1 MKKKIGLVPKLI
13 MGIIAGILIGQFAPE
28 FLVRVLVTASSLF
41 SSFLKFVIPFII
53 IGFVTAGIA
62 DLATGAGKL
71 LGVTTGIAYAST
83 VIAGLI
89 AFTVASVIFPSFID
103 PSVANSI
110 GDPEAGMLSAIFSI
124 PLSPMVDVTAAI
136 VFAFTMGLG
145 ISALRNN
152 GKGETL
158 FNLFQEFQEIVT
170 KTLSPMVDV
179 TAAIVFAFTMGLGI
193 SALRN
198 NGKGETLFNLFQE
211 FQEIVT
217 KTLSTVIIPLLPI
230 YIAGTFANI
239 TYAGQVWNI
248 LGVFWRVYLIVIP
261 LHLIYLV
268 IQFTTAGAISKKN
281 PFVMLKNQIPG
292 YLTAVGTQ
300 SSAAT
305 IPVNVSCAE
314 KNGVSKNIR
323 EFCVPLCATI
333 HLSGSIISVTSFAV
347 AVLMMNGVN
356 VSCAEKNG
364 VSKNI
369 REFCVPL
376 CATIHLSGSII
387 SVTSFAVAVLMMN
400 GMDYGLTTMLPFI
413 LMLGIAMVAA
423 PGAPGGAIMSA
434 LPFLPMIGI
443 PSDGGLASLMIAL
456 YLTQDSFGTAA
467 NVSGDNAI
475 AVIVDHL
482 NNKWSKNEKS
492 KDIV

>member
-1 MKKKIGLVPKLI
+1 MSKKKIGLVPKLI
-13 MGIIAGILIGQFAPE
+13 IGIIAGILIGSFAPE
-28 FLVRVLVTASSLF
+28 FLVKVLVTASSLF
-41 SSFLKFVIPFII
+41 SAFLKFVIPFII

-71 LGVTTGIAYAST
+71 LGVTTGIAYGST
-83 VIAGLI
+83 IVAGTL
-89 AFTVASVIFPSFID
+89 AFIVASLIFPSFID
-103 PSVANSI
+103 PSVASQI
-110 GDPEAGMLSAIFSI
+110 GDPEAGMLEPIFTI

-136 VFAFTMGLG
+136 VFSFTMGLG

-152 GKGETL
+152 DKGEIL
-158 FNLFQEFQEIVT
+158 YNLFQEFQEIIT
-170 KTLSPMVDV
+170 KVLS
-179 TAAIVFAFTMGLGI
+179 II
-193 SALRN
+193 
-198 NGKGETLFNLFQE
+198 
-211 FQEIVT
+211 
-217 KTLSTVIIPLLPI
+217 IIPLLPI

-248 LGVFWRVYLIVIP
+248 LSIFWRVYLVVIP
-261 LHLIYLV
+261 LHIVYLI
-268 IQFTTAGAISKKN
+268 IQFTTAGFVTGTN
-281 PFVMLKNQIPG
+281 PLKMLKNQISG

-305 IPVNVSCAE
+305 IPVNVECA
-314 KNGVSKNIR
+314 KNNGVSK
-323 EFCVPLCATI
+323 E
-333 HLSGSIISVTSFAV
+333 
-347 AVLMMNGVN
+347 
-356 VSCAEKNG
+356 
-364 VSKNI
+364 I

-400 GMDYGLTTMLPFI
+400 GMDHGFSTVFLFI

-475 AVIVDHL
+475 AAVVDHL
-482 NNKWSKNEKS
+482 NKKWSKKADNKV
-492 KDIV
+492 D

>member
-1 MKKKIGLVPKLI
+1 MSKKKIGLVPKLI
-13 MGIIAGILIGQFAPE
+13 IGIIAGILIGSFAPE
-28 FLVRVLVTASSLF
+28 FLVKVLVTASSLF
-41 SSFLKFVIPFII
+41 SAFLKFVIPFII

-71 LGVTTGIAYAST
+71 LGFTTGIAYGST
-83 VIAGLI
+83 IVAGTL
-89 AFTVASVIFPSFID
+89 AFIVASLIFPSFID
-103 PSVANSI
+103 PSVASQI
-110 GDPEAGMLSAIFSI
+110 GDPEAGMLEPIFTI

-136 VFAFTMGLG
+136 VFSFTMGLG

-152 GKGETL
+152 DKGEIL
-158 FNLFQEFQEIVT
+158 YNLFQEFQEIIT
-170 KTLSPMVDV
+170 KVLS
-179 TAAIVFAFTMGLGI
+179 II
-193 SALRN
+193 
-198 NGKGETLFNLFQE
+198 
-211 FQEIVT
+211 
-217 KTLSTVIIPLLPI
+217 IIPLLPI

-248 LGVFWRVYLIVIP
+248 LSIFWRVYLVVIP
-261 LHLIYLV
+261 LHIVYLI
-268 IQFTTAGAISKKN
+268 IQFTTAGFVTGKN
-281 PFVMLKNQIPG
+281 PLKMLKNQIPG

-305 IPVNVSCAE
+305 IPVNVECA
-314 KNGVSKNIR
+314 KNNGVSK
-323 EFCVPLCATI
+323 E
-333 HLSGSIISVTSFAV
+333 
-347 AVLMMNGVN
+347 
-356 VSCAEKNG
+356 
-364 VSKNI
+364 I

-400 GMDYGLTTMLPFI
+400 GMDHGFSTVFPFI

-475 AVIVDHL
+475 AAVVDHL
-482 NNKWSKNEKS
+482 NKKWSKKADNKV
-492 KDIV
+492 D

>member
-1 MKKKIGLVPKLI
+1 
-13 MGIIAGILIGQFAPE
+13 
-28 FLVRVLVTASSLF
+28 
-41 SSFLKFVIPFII
+41 
-53 IGFVTAGIA
+53 
-62 DLATGAGKL
+62 
-71 LGVTTGIAYAST
+71 
-83 VIAGLI
+83 
-89 AFTVASVIFPSFID
+89 
-103 PSVANSI
+103 
-110 GDPEAGMLSAIFSI
+110 MLSAILSI
-124 PLSPMVDVTAAI
+124 PL
-136 VFAFTMGLG
+136 
-145 ISALRNN
+145 N
-152 GKGETL
+152 
-158 FNLFQEFQEIVT
+158 
-170 KTLSPMVDV
+170 PMVDV

-347 AVLMMNGVN
+347 AVLMMNG
-356 VSCAEKNG
+356 
-364 VSKNI
+364 
-369 REFCVPL
+369 
-376 CATIHLSGSII
+376 
-387 SVTSFAVAVLMMN
+387 
-400 GMDYGLTTMLPFI
+400 MDYSITTVLPFI

-482 NNKWSKNEKS
+482 NNKWSKNEKT
-492 KDIV
+492 KKTV

>member
-1 MKKKIGLVPKLI
+1 MSKKKIGLVPKLI
-13 MGIIAGILIGQFAPE
+13 IGIIAGILIGSFAPE
-28 FLVRVLVTASSLF
+28 FLVKVLVTASSLF
-41 SSFLKFVIPFII
+41 SAFLKFVIPFII

-71 LGVTTGIAYAST
+71 LGVTTGIAYGST
-83 VIAGLI
+83 IVAGTL
-89 AFTVASVIFPSFID
+89 AFIVASLIFPSFID
-103 PSVANSI
+103 PSVASQI
-110 GDPEAGMLSAIFSI
+110 GDPEAGMLEPIFTI

-136 VFAFTMGLG
+136 VFSFTMGLG

-152 GKGETL
+152 DKVEIL
-158 FNLFQEFQEIVT
+158 YNLFKEFQEIIT
-170 KTLSPMVDV
+170 KVLS
-179 TAAIVFAFTMGLGI
+179 II
-193 SALRN
+193 
-198 NGKGETLFNLFQE
+198 
-211 FQEIVT
+211 
-217 KTLSTVIIPLLPI
+217 IIPLLPI

-248 LGVFWRVYLIVIP
+248 LSIFWRVYLVVIP
-261 LHLIYLV
+261 LHIVYLI
-268 IQFTTAGAISKKN
+268 IQFTTAGFVSGKN
-281 PFVMLKNQIPG
+281 PLKMLKNQIPG

-305 IPVNVSCAE
+305 IPVNVECA
-314 KNGVSKNIR
+314 KNNGVSK
-323 EFCVPLCATI
+323 E
-333 HLSGSIISVTSFAV
+333 
-347 AVLMMNGVN
+347 
-356 VSCAEKNG
+356 
-364 VSKNI
+364 I

-400 GMDYGLTTMLPFI
+400 GMDHGFSTVFPFI

-475 AVIVDHL
+475 AAVVDHL
-482 NNKWSKNEKS
+482 NKKWSKKADNKV
-492 KDIV
+492 D

>member
-1 MKKKIGLVPKLI
+1 MKKRKKIVILKKKNNHRGEIMSKKKIGLVPKLI
-13 MGIIAGILIGQFAPE
+13 IGIIAGILIGSFAPE
-28 FLVRVLVTASSLF
+28 FLVKVLVTASSLF
-41 SSFLKFVIPFII
+41 SAFLKFVIPFII

-71 LGVTTGIAYAST
+71 LGVTTGIAYGST
-83 VIAGLI
+83 IVAGTL
-89 AFTVASVIFPSFID
+89 AFIVASLIFPSFID
-103 PSVANSI
+103 PSVASQI
-110 GDPEAGMLSAIFSI
+110 GDPEAGMLEPIFTI
-124 PLSPMVDVTAAI
+124 PLSPMIDVTAAI
-136 VFAFTMGLG
+136 VFSFTMGLG

-152 GKGETL
+152 DKGEIL
-158 FNLFQEFQEIVT
+158 YNLFQEFQEIIT
-170 KTLSPMVDV
+170 KVLS
-179 TAAIVFAFTMGLGI
+179 II
-193 SALRN
+193 
-198 NGKGETLFNLFQE
+198 
-211 FQEIVT
+211 
-217 KTLSTVIIPLLPI
+217 IIPLLPI

-248 LGVFWRVYLIVIP
+248 LSIFWRVYLVVIP
-261 LHLIYLV
+261 LHIVYLI
-268 IQFTTAGAISKKN
+268 IQFTTAGFVTGKN
-281 PFVMLKNQIPG
+281 PLKMLKNQIPG

-305 IPVNVSCAE
+305 IPVNVECA
-314 KNGVSKNIR
+314 KNNGVSK
-323 EFCVPLCATI
+323 E
-333 HLSGSIISVTSFAV
+333 
-347 AVLMMNGVN
+347 
-356 VSCAEKNG
+356 
-364 VSKNI
+364 I

-400 GMDYGLTTMLPFI
+400 GMDHGFSTVFPFI

-475 AVIVDHL
+475 AAVVDHL
-482 NNKWSKNEKS
+482 NKKWSKKADNKV
-492 KDIV
+492 D

>member
-1 MKKKIGLVPKLI
+1 MSKKKIGLVPKLI
-13 MGIIAGILIGQFAPE
+13 IGIIAGILIGSFAPE
-28 FLVRVLVTASSLF
+28 FLVKVLVTASSLF
-41 SSFLKFVIPFII
+41 SAFLKFVIPFII

-71 LGVTTGIAYAST
+71 LGVTTGIAYGST
-83 VIAGLI
+83 IVAGTL
-89 AFTVASVIFPSFID
+89 AFIVASLIFPSFID
-103 PSVANSI
+103 PSVASQI
-110 GDPEAGMLSAIFSI
+110 GDPEAGMLEPIFTI

-136 VFAFTMGLG
+136 VFSFTMGLG

-152 GKGETL
+152 DKGEIL
-158 FNLFQEFQEIVT
+158 YNLFQEFQEIIT
-170 KTLSPMVDV
+170 KVLS
-179 TAAIVFAFTMGLGI
+179 II
-193 SALRN
+193 
-198 NGKGETLFNLFQE
+198 
-211 FQEIVT
+211 
-217 KTLSTVIIPLLPI
+217 IIPLLPI

-248 LGVFWRVYLIVIP
+248 LSIFWRVYLVVIP
-261 LHLIYLV
+261 LHIVYLI
-268 IQFTTAGAISKKN
+268 IQFTTAGFVTGKN
-281 PFVMLKNQIPG
+281 PLKMLKNQIPG

-305 IPVNVSCAE
+305 IPVNVECA
-314 KNGVSKNIR
+314 KNNGVSK
-323 EFCVPLCATI
+323 E
-333 HLSGSIISVTSFAV
+333 
-347 AVLMMNGVN
+347 
-356 VSCAEKNG
+356 
-364 VSKNI
+364 I

-400 GMDYGLTTMLPFI
+400 GMDHGFSTLFPFI

-475 AVIVDHL
+475 AAVVDHL
-482 NNKWSKNEKS
+482 NKKWSKKADNK
-492 KDIV
+492 VA

>member
-1 MKKKIGLVPKLI
+1 MSKKKIGLVPKLI
-13 MGIIAGILIGQFAPE
+13 IGIIAGILIGSFAPE
-28 FLVRVLVTASSLF
+28 FLVKVLVTASSLF
-41 SSFLKFVIPFII
+41 SAFLKFVIPFII

-71 LGVTTGIAYAST
+71 LGVTTGIAYGST
-83 VIAGLI
+83 IVAGTL
-89 AFTVASVIFPSFID
+89 AFIVASLIFPSFID
-103 PSVANSI
+103 PSVASQI
-110 GDPEAGMLSAIFSI
+110 GDPEAGMLEPIFTI

-136 VFAFTMGLG
+136 VFSFTMGLG

-152 GKGETL
+152 DKGEIL
-158 FNLFQEFQEIVT
+158 YNLFQEFQEIIT
-170 KTLSPMVDV
+170 KVLS
-179 TAAIVFAFTMGLGI
+179 II
-193 SALRN
+193 
-198 NGKGETLFNLFQE
+198 
-211 FQEIVT
+211 
-217 KTLSTVIIPLLPI
+217 IIPLLPI

-248 LGVFWRVYLIVIP
+248 LSIFWRVYLVVIP
-261 LHLIYLV
+261 LHIVYLV
-268 IQFTTAGAISKKN
+268 IQFTTAGFVTGKN
-281 PFVMLKNQIPG
+281 PLKMLKNQIPG

-300 SSAAT
+300 SSAAA
-305 IPVNVSCAE
+305 IPVNVECA
-314 KNGVSKNIR
+314 KNNGVSK
-323 EFCVPLCATI
+323 E
-333 HLSGSIISVTSFAV
+333 
-347 AVLMMNGVN
+347 
-356 VSCAEKNG
+356 
-364 VSKNI
+364 I

-400 GMDYGLTTMLPFI
+400 GMDYGFSTVFPFI

-475 AVIVDHL
+475 AAVVDHL
-482 NNKWSKNEKS
+482 NKKWSKKADNKV
-492 KDIV
+492 D

>member
-1 MKKKIGLVPKLI
+1 MSKKKIGLVPKLI
-13 MGIIAGILIGQFAPE
+13 IGIIAGILIGSFAPE
-28 FLVRVLVTASSLF
+28 FLVKVLVTASSLF
-41 SSFLKFVIPFII
+41 SAFLKFVIPFII

-71 LGVTTGIAYAST
+71 LGVTTGIAYGST
-83 VIAGLI
+83 IVAGTL
-89 AFTVASVIFPSFID
+89 AFIVASLIFPSFID
-103 PSVANSI
+103 PSVASQI
-110 GDPEAGMLSAIFSI
+110 GDPEAGMLEPIFTI

-136 VFAFTMGLG
+136 VFSFTMGLG

-152 GKGETL
+152 DKGEIL
-158 FNLFQEFQEIVT
+158 YNLFQEFQEIIT
-170 KTLSPMVDV
+170 KV
-179 TAAIVFAFTMGLGI
+179 
-193 SALRN
+193 
-198 NGKGETLFNLFQE
+198 
-211 FQEIVT
+211 
-217 KTLSTVIIPLLPI
+217 LSTIIIPLLPI

-248 LGVFWRVYLIVIP
+248 LSIFWRVYLVVIP
-261 LHLIYLV
+261 LHIVYLI
-268 IQFTTAGAISKKN
+268 IQFTTAGFVTGKN
-281 PFVMLKNQIPG
+281 PLKMLKNQIPG

-300 SSAAT
+300 SSAAA
-305 IPVNVSCAE
+305 IPVNVECA
-314 KNGVSKNIR
+314 KNNGVSK
-323 EFCVPLCATI
+323 E
-333 HLSGSIISVTSFAV
+333 
-347 AVLMMNGVN
+347 
-356 VSCAEKNG
+356 
-364 VSKNI
+364 I

-400 GMDYGLTTMLPFI
+400 GMDHGFSTVFPFI

-475 AVIVDHL
+475 AAVVDHL
-482 NNKWSKNEKS
+482 NKKWSKKADNK
-492 KDIV
+492 VA

>member
-1 MKKKIGLVPKLI
+1 MSKKKIGLVPKLI
-13 MGIIAGILIGQFAPE
+13 IGIIAGILIGSFAPE
-28 FLVRVLVTASSLF
+28 FLVKVLVTASSLF
-41 SSFLKFVIPFII
+41 SAFLKFVIPFII

-71 LGVTTGIAYAST
+71 LGVTTGIAYGST
-83 VIAGLI
+83 IVAGTL
-89 AFTVASVIFPSFID
+89 AFIVASLIFPSFID
-103 PSVANSI
+103 PSVASQI
-110 GDPEAGMLSAIFSI
+110 GDPEAGMLEPIFTI

-136 VFAFTMGLG
+136 VFSFTMGLG

-152 GKGETL
+152 DKGEIL
-158 FNLFQEFQEIVT
+158 YNLFQEFQEIIT
-170 KTLSPMVDV
+170 KV
-179 TAAIVFAFTMGLGI
+179 
-193 SALRN
+193 
-198 NGKGETLFNLFQE
+198 
-211 FQEIVT
+211 
-217 KTLSTVIIPLLPI
+217 LSTIIIPLLPI

-248 LGVFWRVYLIVIP
+248 LSIFWRVYLVVIP
-261 LHLIYLV
+261 LHIVYLV
-268 IQFTTAGAISKKN
+268 IQFTTAGFVTGKN
-281 PFVMLKNQIPG
+281 PLKMLKNQIPG

-300 SSAAT
+300 SSAAA
-305 IPVNVSCAE
+305 IPVNVECA
-314 KNGVSKNIR
+314 KNNGVSK
-323 EFCVPLCATI
+323 E
-333 HLSGSIISVTSFAV
+333 
-347 AVLMMNGVN
+347 
-356 VSCAEKNG
+356 
-364 VSKNI
+364 I

-400 GMDYGLTTMLPFI
+400 GMDYGFSTVFPFI
-413 LMLGIAMVAA
+413 LMLGIVMVAA

-475 AVIVDHL
+475 AAVVDHL
-482 NNKWSKNEKS
+482 NKKWSKKADNK
-492 KDIV
+492 VA

>member
-1 MKKKIGLVPKLI
+1 MSKKKIGLVPKLI
-13 MGIIAGILIGQFAPE
+13 IGIIAGILIGSFAPE
-28 FLVRVLVTASSLF
+28 FLVKVLVTASSLF
-41 SSFLKFVIPFII
+41 SAFLKFVIPFII

-71 LGVTTGIAYAST
+71 LGVTTGIAYGST
-83 VIAGLI
+83 IVAGTL
-89 AFTVASVIFPSFID
+89 AFIVASLIFPSFID
-103 PSVANSI
+103 PSVASQI
-110 GDPEAGMLSAIFSI
+110 GDPEAGMLEPIFTI

-136 VFAFTMGLG
+136 VFSFTMGLG

-152 GKGETL
+152 DKGEIL
-158 FNLFQEFQEIVT
+158 YNLFQEFQEIIT
-170 KTLSPMVDV
+170 KVLS
-179 TAAIVFAFTMGLGI
+179 II
-193 SALRN
+193 
-198 NGKGETLFNLFQE
+198 
-211 FQEIVT
+211 
-217 KTLSTVIIPLLPI
+217 IIPLLPI

-248 LGVFWRVYLIVIP
+248 LSIFWRVYLVVIP
-261 LHLIYLV
+261 LHIVYLI
-268 IQFTTAGAISKKN
+268 IQFTTAGFVTGKN
-281 PFVMLKNQIPG
+281 PLKMLKNQIPG

-305 IPVNVSCAE
+305 IPVNVECA
-314 KNGVSKNIR
+314 KNNGVSK
-323 EFCVPLCATI
+323 E
-333 HLSGSIISVTSFAV
+333 
-347 AVLMMNGVN
+347 
-356 VSCAEKNG
+356 
-364 VSKNI
+364 I

-400 GMDYGLTTMLPFI
+400 GMDHGFSTVFLFI

-475 AVIVDHL
+475 AAVVDYL
-482 NNKWSKNEKS
+482 NKKWSKKADNKVDYY
-492 KDIV
+492 KRVWI

>member
-1 MKKKIGLVPKLI
+1 MSKKKIGLVPKLI
-13 MGIIAGILIGQFAPE
+13 IGIIAGILIGSFAPE
-28 FLVRVLVTASSLF
+28 FLVKVLVTASSLF
-41 SSFLKFVIPFII
+41 SAFLKFVIPFII

-71 LGVTTGIAYAST
+71 LGLTTGIAYGST
-83 VIAGLI
+83 IVAGTL
-89 AFTVASVIFPSFID
+89 AFIVASLIFPSFID
-103 PSVANSI
+103 PSVASQI
-110 GDPEAGMLSAIFSI
+110 GDPEAGMLEPIFTI

-136 VFAFTMGLG
+136 VFSFTMGLG

-152 GKGETL
+152 DKGEIL
-158 FNLFQEFQEIVT
+158 YNLFQEFQEIIT
-170 KTLSPMVDV
+170 KVLS
-179 TAAIVFAFTMGLGI
+179 II
-193 SALRN
+193 
-198 NGKGETLFNLFQE
+198 
-211 FQEIVT
+211 
-217 KTLSTVIIPLLPI
+217 IIPLLPI

-248 LGVFWRVYLIVIP
+248 LSIFWRVYLVVIP
-261 LHLIYLV
+261 LHIVYLI
-268 IQFTTAGAISKKN
+268 IQFTTAGFVTGKN
-281 PFVMLKNQIPG
+281 PLKMLKNQIPG

-305 IPVNVSCAE
+305 IPVNVECA
-314 KNGVSKNIR
+314 KNNGVSK
-323 EFCVPLCATI
+323 E
-333 HLSGSIISVTSFAV
+333 
-347 AVLMMNGVN
+347 
-356 VSCAEKNG
+356 
-364 VSKNI
+364 I

-400 GMDYGLTTMLPFI
+400 GMDHGFSTVFPFI

-475 AVIVDHL
+475 AAVVDHL
-482 NNKWSKNEKS
+482 NKKWSKKADNK
-492 KDIV
+492 VA

>member
-1 MKKKIGLVPKLI
+1 MSKKKIGLVPKLI
-13 MGIIAGILIGQFAPE
+13 IGIIAGILIGSFAPE
-28 FLVRVLVTASSLF
+28 FLIKALVTASSLF
-41 SSFLKFVIPFII
+41 SAFLKFVIPFII

-71 LGVTTGIAYAST
+71 LGVTTGIAYGST
-83 VIAGLI
+83 IVAGTL
-89 AFTVASVIFPSFID
+89 AFIVASLIFPSFID
-103 PSVANSI
+103 PSVASQI
-110 GDPEAGMLSAIFSI
+110 GDPEAGMLEPIFTI

-136 VFAFTMGLG
+136 VFSFTMGLG

-152 GKGETL
+152 DKGEIL
-158 FNLFQEFQEIVT
+158 YNLFQEFQEIIT
-170 KTLSPMVDV
+170 KVLS
-179 TAAIVFAFTMGLGI
+179 II
-193 SALRN
+193 
-198 NGKGETLFNLFQE
+198 
-211 FQEIVT
+211 
-217 KTLSTVIIPLLPI
+217 IIPLLPI

-248 LGVFWRVYLIVIP
+248 LSIFWRVYLVVIP
-261 LHLIYLV
+261 LHIVYLI
-268 IQFTTAGAISKKN
+268 IQFTTAGFVTGKN
-281 PFVMLKNQIPG
+281 PLKMLKNQIPG

-305 IPVNVSCAE
+305 IPVNVECA
-314 KNGVSKNIR
+314 KNNGVSK
-323 EFCVPLCATI
+323 E
-333 HLSGSIISVTSFAV
+333 
-347 AVLMMNGVN
+347 
-356 VSCAEKNG
+356 
-364 VSKNI
+364 I

-400 GMDYGLTTMLPFI
+400 GMDHGFSTVFPFI

-475 AVIVDHL
+475 AAVVDHL
-482 NNKWSKNEKS
+482 NKKWSKKADNK
-492 KDIV
+492 VA

>member
-1 MKKKIGLVPKLI
+1 MSKKKIGLVPKLI
-13 MGIIAGILIGQFAPE
+13 IGIIAGILIGSFAPE
-28 FLVRVLVTASSLF
+28 FLVKVLVTASSLF
-41 SSFLKFVIPFII
+41 SAFLKFVIPFII

-71 LGVTTGIAYAST
+71 LGVTTGIAYGST
-83 VIAGLI
+83 IVAGTL
-89 AFTVASVIFPSFID
+89 AFIVASLIFPSFID
-103 PSVANSI
+103 PSVASQI
-110 GDPEAGMLSAIFSI
+110 GDPEAGMLEPIFTI

-136 VFAFTMGLG
+136 VFSFTMGLG

-152 GKGETL
+152 DKGEIL
-158 FNLFQEFQEIVT
+158 YNLFQEFQEIIT
-170 KTLSPMVDV
+170 KV
-179 TAAIVFAFTMGLGI
+179 
-193 SALRN
+193 
-198 NGKGETLFNLFQE
+198 
-211 FQEIVT
+211 
-217 KTLSTVIIPLLPI
+217 LSTIIIPLLPI

-248 LGVFWRVYLIVIP
+248 LSIFWRVYLVVIP
-261 LHLIYLV
+261 LHIVYLI
-268 IQFTTAGAISKKN
+268 IQFTTAGFVTGKN
-281 PFVMLKNQIPG
+281 PLKMLKNQIPG

-305 IPVNVSCAE
+305 IPVNVECA
-314 KNGVSKNIR
+314 KNNGVSKEIR

-347 AVLMMNGVN
+347 V
-356 VSCAEKNG
+356 
-364 VSKNI
+364 
-369 REFCVPL
+369 
-376 CATIHLSGSII
+376 
-387 SVTSFAVAVLMMN
+387 VLMMN
-400 GMDYGLTTMLPFI
+400 GMDHGFSTVFPFI

-475 AVIVDHL
+475 AAVVDHL
-482 NNKWSKNEKS
+482 NKKWSKKADNK
-492 KDIV
+492 VA

>member
-1 MKKKIGLVPKLI
+1 MSKKKIGLVPKLI
-13 MGIIAGILIGQFAPE
+13 IGIIAGILIGSFAPE
-28 FLVRVLVTASSLF
+28 FLVKVLVTASSLF
-41 SSFLKFVIPFII
+41 SAFLKFVIPFII

-71 LGVTTGIAYAST
+71 LGVTTGIAYGST
-83 VIAGLI
+83 IVAGTL
-89 AFTVASVIFPSFID
+89 AFIVASLIFPSFID
-103 PSVANSI
+103 PSVASQI
-110 GDPEAGMLSAIFSI
+110 GDPEAGMLEPIFTI

-136 VFAFTMGLG
+136 VFSFTMGLG

-152 GKGETL
+152 DKGEIL
-158 FNLFQEFQEIVT
+158 YNLFQEFQEIIT
-170 KTLSPMVDV
+170 KVLS
-179 TAAIVFAFTMGLGI
+179 II
-193 SALRN
+193 
-198 NGKGETLFNLFQE
+198 
-211 FQEIVT
+211 
-217 KTLSTVIIPLLPI
+217 IIPLLPI

-248 LGVFWRVYLIVIP
+248 LSIFWRVYLVVIP
-261 LHLIYLV
+261 LHIVYLI
-268 IQFTTAGAISKKN
+268 IQFTTAGFVTGKN
-281 PFVMLKNQIPG
+281 PLKMLKNQIPG

-305 IPVNVSCAE
+305 IPVNVECA
-314 KNGVSKNIR
+314 KNNGVSK
-323 EFCVPLCATI
+323 E
-333 HLSGSIISVTSFAV
+333 
-347 AVLMMNGVN
+347 
-356 VSCAEKNG
+356 
-364 VSKNI
+364 I

-400 GMDYGLTTMLPFI
+400 GMDHGFSTVFLFI

-456 YLTQDSFGTAA
+456 YLTQDCFGTAA

-475 AVIVDHL
+475 EAVVDHL
-482 NNKWSKNEKS
+482 NKKWSKKADNKV
-492 KDIV
+492 D

>member
-1 MKKKIGLVPKLI
+1 MSKKKIGLVPKLI
-13 MGIIAGILIGQFAPE
+13 IGIIAGILIGSFAPE
-28 FLVRVLVTASSLF
+28 FLVKVLVTASSLF
-41 SSFLKFVIPFII
+41 SAFLKFVIPFII

-71 LGVTTGIAYAST
+71 LGVTTGIAYGST
-83 VIAGLI
+83 IVAGTL
-89 AFTVASVIFPSFID
+89 AFIVASLIFTSFID
-103 PSVANSI
+103 PSVASQI
-110 GDPEAGMLSAIFSI
+110 GDPEAGMLESIFTI

-136 VFAFTMGLG
+136 VFSFTMGLG

-152 GKGETL
+152 DKGEIL
-158 FNLFQEFQEIVT
+158 YNLFQEFQEIIT
-170 KTLSPMVDV
+170 KV
-179 TAAIVFAFTMGLGI
+179 
-193 SALRN
+193 
-198 NGKGETLFNLFQE
+198 
-211 FQEIVT
+211 
-217 KTLSTVIIPLLPI
+217 LSTIIIPLLPI

-248 LGVFWRVYLIVIP
+248 LSIFWRVYLVVIP
-261 LHLIYLV
+261 LHIVYLV
-268 IQFTTAGAISKKN
+268 IQFTTAGFVTGKN
-281 PFVMLKNQIPG
+281 PLKMLKNQIPG

-305 IPVNVSCAE
+305 IPVNVECA
-314 KNGVSKNIR
+314 KNNGVSK
-323 EFCVPLCATI
+323 E
-333 HLSGSIISVTSFAV
+333 
-347 AVLMMNGVN
+347 
-356 VSCAEKNG
+356 
-364 VSKNI
+364 I

-400 GMDYGLTTMLPFI
+400 GMDHGFSTVFPFI

-475 AVIVDHL
+475 AAVVDHL
-482 NNKWSKNEKS
+482 NKKWSKKADNK
-492 KDIV
+492 VA

>member
-1 MKKKIGLVPKLI
+1 MSKKKIGLVPKLI
-13 MGIIAGILIGQFAPE
+13 IGIIAGILIGSFAPE
-28 FLVRVLVTASSLF
+28 FLVKVLVTASSLF
-41 SSFLKFVIPFII
+41 SAFLKFVIPFII

-71 LGVTTGIAYAST
+71 LGVTTGIAYGST
-83 VIAGLI
+83 IVAGTL
-89 AFTVASVIFPSFID
+89 AFIVASLIFQSFID
-103 PSVANSI
+103 PSVASQI
-110 GDPEAGMLSAIFSI
+110 GDPEAGMLESIFTI

-136 VFAFTMGLG
+136 VFSFTMGLG

-152 GKGETL
+152 DKGEIL
-158 FNLFQEFQEIVT
+158 YNLFQEFQEIIT
-170 KTLSPMVDV
+170 KVLS
-179 TAAIVFAFTMGLGI
+179 II
-193 SALRN
+193 
-198 NGKGETLFNLFQE
+198 
-211 FQEIVT
+211 
-217 KTLSTVIIPLLPI
+217 IIPLLPI

-248 LGVFWRVYLIVIP
+248 LSIFWRVYLVVIP
-261 LHLIYLV
+261 LHIVYLV
-268 IQFTTAGAISKKN
+268 IQFTTAGFVTGKN
-281 PFVMLKNQIPG
+281 PLKMLKNQIPG

-305 IPVNVSCAE
+305 IPVNVECA
-314 KNGVSKNIR
+314 KNNGVSK
-323 EFCVPLCATI
+323 E
-333 HLSGSIISVTSFAV
+333 
-347 AVLMMNGVN
+347 
-356 VSCAEKNG
+356 
-364 VSKNI
+364 I

-400 GMDYGLTTMLPFI
+400 GMDHGFSTVFPFI

-475 AVIVDHL
+475 AAVVDHL
-482 NNKWSKNEKS
+482 NKRWSKKADNK
-492 KDIV
+492 VA

>member
-1 MKKKIGLVPKLI
+1 MKKIGLVPKLI
-13 MGIIAGILIGQFAPE
+13 MGIIAGILIGSFAPE
-28 FLVRVLVTASSLF
+28 FLVKILVTASSLF
-41 SSFLKFVIPFII
+41 SAFLKFVIPFII

-71 LGVTTGIAYAST
+71 LGITTGIAYGST
-83 VIAGLI
+83 IVAGII
-89 AFTVASVIFPSFID
+89 AFLVASLIFPLFID
-103 PSVANSI
+103 PSVAAQI
-110 GDPEAGMLSAIFSI
+110 GDPEAGMLSPIFSI

-136 VFAFTMGLG
+136 VFAFMLGLG

-158 FNLFQEFQEIVT
+158 YKMALEFQEIVT
-170 KTLSPMVDV
+170 KTL
-179 TAAIVFAFTMGLGI
+179 A
-193 SALRN
+193 
-198 NGKGETLFNLFQE
+198 
-211 FQEIVT
+211 
-217 KTLSTVIIPLLPI
+217 TVIIPLLPI

-239 TYAGQVWNI
+239 TYAGQVWSI
-248 LGVFWRVYLIVIP
+248 LNVFWRVYLVVIP
-261 LHLIYLV
+261 LHILYISF
-268 IQFTTAGAISKKN
+268 QFSVAGAVTGKN
-281 PFVMLKNQIPG
+281 PFKMLKNQVPG

-305 IPVNVSCAE
+305 IPVNVECA
-314 KNGVSKNIR
+314 KNNGVSK
-323 EFCVPLCATI
+323 E
-333 HLSGSIISVTSFAV
+333 
-347 AVLMMNGVN
+347 
-356 VSCAEKNG
+356 
-364 VSKNI
+364 I

-400 GMDYGLTTMLPFI
+400 GMDHSFGTILPFI

-434 LPFLPMIGI
+434 LPFLPMVGI

-475 AVIVDHL
+475 AAVVDHI
-482 NNKWSKNEKS
+482 NKKINKKASKAA
-492 KDIV
+492 

>member
-1 MKKKIGLVPKLI
+1 MSKKKIGLVPKLI
-13 MGIIAGILIGQFAPE
+13 IGIIAGILIGSFAPE
-28 FLVRVLVTASSLF
+28 FLVKVLVTASSLF
-41 SSFLKFVIPFII
+41 SAFLKFVIPFII

-71 LGVTTGIAYAST
+71 LGVTTGIAYGST
-83 VIAGLI
+83 IVAGTL
-89 AFTVASVIFPSFID
+89 AFIVASLIFPSFID
-103 PSVANSI
+103 PSVASQI
-110 GDPEAGMLSAIFSI
+110 GDPEAGMLEPIFTI

-136 VFAFTMGLG
+136 VFSFTMGLG

-152 GKGETL
+152 DKGEIL
-158 FNLFQEFQEIVT
+158 YNLFQEFQEIIT
-170 KTLSPMVDV
+170 KVLS
-179 TAAIVFAFTMGLGI
+179 II
-193 SALRN
+193 
-198 NGKGETLFNLFQE
+198 
-211 FQEIVT
+211 
-217 KTLSTVIIPLLPI
+217 IIPLLPI

-248 LGVFWRVYLIVIP
+248 LSIFWRVYLVVIP
-261 LHLIYLV
+261 LHIVYLI
-268 IQFTTAGAISKKN
+268 IQFTTAGFITGKN
-281 PFVMLKNQIPG
+281 PLKMLKNQIPG

-305 IPVNVSCAE
+305 IPVNVECA
-314 KNGVSKNIR
+314 KNNGVSK
-323 EFCVPLCATI
+323 E
-333 HLSGSIISVTSFAV
+333 
-347 AVLMMNGVN
+347 
-356 VSCAEKNG
+356 
-364 VSKNI
+364 I

-400 GMDYGLTTMLPFI
+400 GMDHGFSTVFPFI

-475 AVIVDHL
+475 AAVVDHL
-482 NNKWSKNEKS
+482 NKKWSKKADNKV
-492 KDIV
+492 D

>member
-1 MKKKIGLVPKLI
+1 MSKKKIGLVPKLI
-13 MGIIAGILIGQFAPE
+13 IGMIAGILIGSFAPE
-28 FLVRVLVTASSLF
+28 FLVKVLVTASSLF
-41 SSFLKFVIPFII
+41 SAFLKFVIPFII

-71 LGVTTGIAYAST
+71 LGVTTGIAYGST
-83 VIAGLI
+83 IVAGTL
-89 AFTVASVIFPSFID
+89 AFIVASLIFPSFID
-103 PSVANSI
+103 PSVASQI
-110 GDPEAGMLSAIFSI
+110 GDPEAGMLEPIFTI

-136 VFAFTMGLG
+136 VFSFTMGLG

-152 GKGETL
+152 DKGEIL
-158 FNLFQEFQEIVT
+158 YNLFQEFQEIIT
-170 KTLSPMVDV
+170 KVLS
-179 TAAIVFAFTMGLGI
+179 II
-193 SALRN
+193 
-198 NGKGETLFNLFQE
+198 
-211 FQEIVT
+211 
-217 KTLSTVIIPLLPI
+217 IIPLLPI

-248 LGVFWRVYLIVIP
+248 LSIFWRVYLVVIP
-261 LHLIYLV
+261 LHIVYLI
-268 IQFTTAGAISKKN
+268 IQFTTAGFVTGKN
-281 PFVMLKNQIPG
+281 PLKMLKNQIPG

-305 IPVNVSCAE
+305 IPVNVECA
-314 KNGVSKNIR
+314 KNNGVSK
-323 EFCVPLCATI
+323 E
-333 HLSGSIISVTSFAV
+333 
-347 AVLMMNGVN
+347 
-356 VSCAEKNG
+356 
-364 VSKNI
+364 I

-400 GMDYGLTTMLPFI
+400 GMDHGFSTVFPFI

-475 AVIVDHL
+475 AAVVDHL
-482 NNKWSKNEKS
+482 NKKWSKKADNK
-492 KDIV
+492 VA